1 MTNQF
6 KPLLDALEA
15 REEFVTRC
23 ADDMIDSMEKYLTRL
38 EALIRPFRT
47 MPAEDLNRLLAW
59 GFVPRAKV
67 RYDACA
73 DELVFV
79 GYTELM
85 RMQFRRPDG
94 TDTYGSVE
102 VAAKTLEHFTL
113 LAQGAEIPPPAPE
126 KTGLDAWNH
135 EEQDLEG
142 GR

>member
-1 MTNQF
+1 MEEKF

-15 REEFVTRC
+15 SEDCVTRC
-23 ADDMIDSMEKYLTRL
+23 VADMTDDMEKYLRRL
-38 EALIRPFRT
+38 EALTQPFYT

-85 RMQFRRPDG
+85 RMQFRKPDG
-94 TDTYGSVE
+94 SDTYASIEGT
-102 VAAKTLEHFTL
+102 AKRLEHFTL
-113 LAQGAEIPPPAPE
+113 LAQGAEIPAPAPE
-126 KTGLDAWNH
+126 KTGLEA
-135 EEQDLEG
+135 
-142 GR
+142 